1 MTDSNRAIY
10 LHRVDC
16 IMYYAIE
23 MIRDQSQGLM
33 LSGMEDEAMDVL
45 NLCSDIDDVRK
56 KVHERYLELM
66 EESDDESGEGSD
78 DS

>member
-1 MTDSNRAIY
+1 MTDSDRAIY

-33 LSGMEDEAMDVL
+33 LSGMKDEAMDVL
-45 NLCSDIDDVRK
+45 NFCSDIDDVRK

>member
-1 MTDSNRAIY
+1 MTDSDRAIY

>member
-1 MTDSNRAIY
+1 MTDSDRAIY

-45 NLCSDIDDVRK
+45 NLCSDIDDVRE

>member
-1 MTDSNRAIY
+1 MTDSDRAIY

-33 LSGMEDEAMDVL
+33 LSGMENEAMDVL